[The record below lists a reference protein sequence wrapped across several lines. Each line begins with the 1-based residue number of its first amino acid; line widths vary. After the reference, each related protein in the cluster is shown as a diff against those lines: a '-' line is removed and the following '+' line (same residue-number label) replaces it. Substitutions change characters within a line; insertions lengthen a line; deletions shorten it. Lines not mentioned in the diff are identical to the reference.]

1 MHAGMQHTCLPA
13 FRCIASA
20 HNVHLV
26 LQKRVH
32 SFKHSYFPCGQVCT
46 VLLRSLNGA
55 LFWQSF
61 NSSNVGRCRTVS
73 GCACCPWHAKTR
85 TWHEVAGQ
93 TLWQS
98 CAAVPSAVS
107 GSSAATETL
116 LVGADSS
123 PASLAPAVSLA
134 QRMHTAFGAWCTG
147 TGHHWGL
154 PDQDPGPYTWAVSL
168 VCTGARH
175 AELVC
180 AHKQE
185 SCRTSTQ
192 QQNWVNA
199 HRGKETSGV

>member
-1 MHAGMQHTCLPA
+1 MIGADVLPCCWWKYCMPAAYLHWQIRTGAVCRPLQTPDVQAKIAPRTAHITCLASMHAGMQHTCLPA

-93 TLWQS
+93 TL
-98 CAAVPSAVS
+98 
-107 GSSAATETL
+107 
-116 LVGADSS
+116 
-123 PASLAPAVSLA
+123 
-134 QRMHTAFGAWCTG
+134 
-147 TGHHWGL
+147 
-154 PDQDPGPYTWAVSL
+154 
-168 VCTGARH
+168 
-175 AELVC
+175 
-180 AHKQE
+180 
-185 SCRTSTQ
+185 
-192 QQNWVNA
+192 
-199 HRGKETSGV
+199 